1 MNYVIAANA
10 VVLFSLYFVMCLFI
24 CLFFVITFRL
34 KCKFE

>member
-10 VVLFSLYFVMCLFI
+10 VVFVIFGNEFIYLFV
-24 CLFFVITFRL
+24 FVITFRL